1 MATVNGLD
9 VIIYSFQQYDNGVI
23 MCDCYIPEAGWRIPV
38 AANLIQVIDNRASLT
53 DK

>member
-9 VIIYSFQQYDNGVI
+9 VVIYSFDMNKDGAI
-23 MCDCYIPEAGWRIPV
+23 ICDCYIPEAGWRIPV
-38 AANLIQVIDNRASLT
+38 SANLIQVFDNRASLT